1 VDLDPG
7 HELSLRFTDF
17 PNKEAFSNYF
27 SSFLQTLNELFRD
40 QEIYNILS
48 LVMGFQRHE
57 FLKALNGI
65 L

>member
-1 VDLDPG
+1 MDLDPG

-48 LVMGFQRHE
+48 LVNSSDMGFQRHE
-57 FLKALNGI
+57 FLKA
-65 L
+65 